1 MFVNNYIHN
10 IHVVQ
15 LYNRYCG
22 FAQSCFIALMGF
34 NVTSIGHHLFRLI
47 CAPVWCPML
56 SGVQPLGA
64 MLIGIGQLW
73 ISDEIEILGT

>member
-47 CAPVWCPML
+47 CAPFFVSHAVRCTAGGDAHCNWPAL
-56 SGVQPLGA
+56 
-64 MLIGIGQLW
+64 
-73 ISDEIEILGT
+73 DFR